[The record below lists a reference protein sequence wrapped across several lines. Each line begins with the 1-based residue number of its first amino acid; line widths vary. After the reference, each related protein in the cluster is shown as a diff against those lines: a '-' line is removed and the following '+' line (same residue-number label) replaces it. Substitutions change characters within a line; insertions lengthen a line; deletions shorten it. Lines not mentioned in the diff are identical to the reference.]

1 MNKAQA
7 QEIALHEKN
16 QLEQRKTIHHTS
28 NTLSAAQPSRLSNP
42 TPRHPNIFNPPAL
55 YNSLIPPETMK
66 YIAFFR
72 WPDFFKTT
80 IEMDEYNYLADRV
93 LMYFDDDKAALMNF
107 ALASTTTLR
116 VYKFYKAREFHS
128 TSIQTLR
135 RSQLARREMASR
147 RLLDKSARLLERVA
161 RGMLGRA
168 KFNATKHELQVN
180 EALKLKLGADAS
192 VVKAFMSSTTTLE
205 ATIAAAEALNVMNV
219 TNGKNGTPLLFETNA
234 AILVVNKMLANMK
247 LESVT
252 TKTKSGKSEWAT
264 LTKLI
269 GNLAINDTSRRLVIE
284 GGAGQS
290 LLDMMRRGDSG
301 VREEVRRSEVVQ
313 RRY

>member
-1 MNKAQA
+1 
-7 QEIALHEKN
+7 
-16 QLEQRKTIHHTS
+16 
-28 NTLSAAQPSRLSNP
+28 
-42 TPRHPNIFNPPAL
+42 
-55 YNSLIPPETMK
+55 
-66 YIAFFR
+66 
-72 WPDFFKTT
+72 
-80 IEMDEYNYLADRV
+80 
-93 LMYFDDDKAALMNF
+93 
-107 ALASTTTLR
+107 
-116 VYKFYKAREFHS
+116 
-128 TSIQTLR
+128 
-135 RSQLARREMASR
+135 
-147 RLLDKSARLLERVA
+147 LLDKSARLLERVA